1 MSNFIHSREF
11 LSAGDIVIVE
21 CDHQCNVRVMDDANF
36 QDYRRGG
43 QHRYYG
49 GFYQR
54 LPARI
59 AIPHDGYWNTTIDL
73 GGGRANIRY
82 NIGYL
87 KNRAA

>member
-1 MSNFIHSREF
+1 MDFIHAREY
-11 LSAGDIVIVE
+11 LGEGDVVIVE
-21 CDHQCNVRVMDDANF
+21 CDHQCNVLVMDDSNF
-36 QDYRRGG
+36 SSYRRGG
-43 QHRYYG
+43 QYRYHG

-59 AIPHDGYWNTTIDL
+59 AVPHSDNWNTVIDL

-87 KNRAA
+87 KGAA